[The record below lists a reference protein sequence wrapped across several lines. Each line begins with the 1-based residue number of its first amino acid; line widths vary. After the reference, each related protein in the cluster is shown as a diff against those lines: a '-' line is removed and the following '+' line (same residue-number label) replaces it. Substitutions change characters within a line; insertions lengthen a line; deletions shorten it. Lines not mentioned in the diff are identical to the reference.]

1 MKNLGLD
8 FRKLEDKGLFIFIE
22 GLPIPNEDAAKLILE
37 RLLVSI
43 IEEGISQVV
52 IDSLTVLVKAFGI
65 ERTREMLTTI
75 LREFKKLGVT
85 AIIIAEK
92 PRSYTEAELGM
103 EEYIA
108 DVVIELN
115 YRIEYGRIVRYMRVL
130 KARGRPIPLS
140 ELYFR
145 LTKEKV
151 IEILKP
157 VLYEDIPEID
167 VKTQYKTGLHVF
179 DKLIGGVPR
188 GSQTLIVIEPGLNSL
203 EPLLMIMVPLIA
215 RYGGPAIIRSYTVSP
230 NEIRRI
236 LLNYVKVLDLTLSL
250 QKVLNETIIDTRNI
264 HLMNIYELA
273 VINAKADSGIRPK
286 FMGIHDLNTV
296 AEIYGDEKTY
306 LILHVNNI
314 LNRRRL
320 GITTFYTYVADIKR
334 DRVPG
339 IHIYD
344 IILSIER
351 IEAHGKLYY
360 KITRLKHPL
369 LGLSPIYEVYEP
381 IKLVKEPFRT

>member
-1 MKNLGLD
+1 
-8 FRKLEDKGLFIFIE
+8 
-22 GLPIPNEDAAKLILE
+22 
-37 RLLVSI
+37 
-43 IEEGISQVV
+43 
-52 IDSLTVLVKAFGI
+52 
-65 ERTREMLTTI
+65 
-75 LREFKKLGVT
+75 
-85 AIIIAEK
+85 
-92 PRSYTEAELGM
+92 
-103 EEYIA
+103 
-108 DVVIELN
+108 
-115 YRIEYGRIVRYMRVL
+115 MRVL

-215 RYGGPAIIRSYTVSP
+215 RYGGPAVIRSYTVSP

-264 HLMNIYELA
+264 YLMNIYELA